1 MAQNIICNDNNRKHT
16 HKICHFVPYKLY
28 IFICLSNFTHT
39 HRISFNSML
48 SLLWLFFHSK
58 VSNKVPT
65 SSIFIFNWAKLNT
78 LRKFTINSS
87 SSSNFNFL
95 GSAFFIFSL
104 VICVISLKC
113 SLSPCQ
119 KSALELANL
128 CVLWHF
134 RFIK

>member
-65 SSIFIFNWAKLNT
+65 SSIFIFNWVKLNT

-95 GSAFFIFSL
+95 GSAFFYILSCYLCDFIEVFSFT
-104 VICVISLKC
+104 VSEKRFRISQSVRTLTL
-113 SLSPCQ
+113 SL
-119 KSALELANL
+119 
-128 CVLWHF
+128 H
-134 RFIK
+134 